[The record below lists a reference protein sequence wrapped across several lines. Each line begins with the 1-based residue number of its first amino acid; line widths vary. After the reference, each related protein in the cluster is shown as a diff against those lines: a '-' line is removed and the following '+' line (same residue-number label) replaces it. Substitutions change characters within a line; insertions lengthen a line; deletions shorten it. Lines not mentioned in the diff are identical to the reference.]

1 MRPEELNFLVD
12 QYLVKVAEYTM
23 KDIRAKE
30 LNWLEPEDQK
40 ELSNWGHDY
49 PAKGNPSSWI
59 ADEEIWNKAKKAVR
73 KRWKKYKE
81 PYAVVAAVYKD
92 MGGKVKKKKKSKK

>member
-40 ELSNWGHDY
+40 LLFIKTWVGKLRRRKSRR
-49 PAKGNPSSWI
+49 
-59 ADEEIWNKAKKAVR
+59 NKFN
-73 KRWKKYKE
+73 
-81 PYAVVAAVYKD
+81 
-92 MGGKVKKKKKSKK
+92 